1 MSELK
6 RHHINELSAMIKLKG
21 GIGYPIVYYANEV
34 DAVVAKKDAKIGK
47 LTDKLSKT
55 GGQIKRLAD
64 CAHVLNIELARK
76 EKLIAEKDAEIAQL
90 KDRLQ
95 AAEKMTAIGDWNR
108 LCVKYNKLIE
118 LKKDFCEKFKD
129 IELEIDK

>member
-6 RHHINELSAMIKLKG
+6 AKRVVDVYDEYSANPYKEAQVYLKSEADKVIAELKAREDVLVTDNRNLLDKVKNLENQLRENAEHYKRNELQILENS
-21 GIGYPIVYYANEV
+21 
-34 DAVVAKKDAKIGK
+34 
-47 LTDKLSKT
+47 DK
-55 GGQIKRLAD
+55 
-64 CAHVLNIELARK
+64 V
-76 EKLIAEKDAEIAQL
+76 IAELRENNKKAFERDAEN
-90 KDRLQ
+90 
-95 AAEKMTAIGDWNR
+95 WNR